1 MCGPFTPFSTLNF
14 DSLLSDRLFFSLNYH
29 TPICSL
35 LVCSRQDSC
44 CQLDRSKTRSLSAE
58 LFVVSQPESPLGLV
72 FKMLLDCFSTAMFRG
87 SRGKEKKEVKESEAV
102 NSNLGTSVDNSL
114 HSDST
119 VEKSEK
125 MIDAARKVNT
135 DLHGQKFRIVSCT
148 EKWIIKLLT
157 TTSVL
162 LGILQGREDG
172 ELLMKEIKR
181 KVLIFLNEIWP
192 ILFPSRSALVEGS
205 RNVEDEEGIE
215 RSNYRYGKKDKLT
228 AADECITSDNPHR
241 AKREETNAI
250 YDFSGLRDYAR
261 AAWIEC
267 HGGSFPLTSAESI
280 ITSSPATLLP
290 PSIISAIK
298 PAVPLLTSS
307 PLDRVRTIG
316 SISESRPDIV
326 FSKMGGDES
335 KKRTFLNISGK
346 TQRKSHSNDN
356 IDTDF
361 PSAKLQNNS
370 SIKGSDGTKELLIV
384 GMDDS
389 LQLKLELGG
398 KRARQSRVPLTGT
411 GADRANMNTQSQQME
426 EEEEEKEQEKE
437 AQEEE
442 EEVEEEKG
450 EEYKV
455 NKKEELVNKDTSE
468 KSAREARVLTKG
480 REVEEEG
487 RLTVGGGQMSGEER
501 EEILKTEEIRDE
513 VQDRC
518 RDFNENLLHVES
530 REEGKMG
537 SSGEKVGEEKEEGDE
552 ETEIVEDGAGHEVQH
567 KDTRKAM
574 VANEILKIFCGK
586 TEEEDQGP
594 RGADEETVRKCADY
608 PRNVDSNVIKPEE
621 KSICSVAEQLLQT
634 VGVVTAANNRMRT
647 EDASDDGAAR
657 AVRNQITNT
666 SLSPTP
672 PFLVPPLHP
681 APVLHNSSATGI
693 HNSNGNDTR
702 LPPATLSL
710 PTIPEAAESPIN
722 NSPRLPQVSSLPVP
736 CRPSSILS
744 ASLQPCSNANHSV
757 EHEIHGFHGVVGG
770 AAPAPI
776 ATSSQYQDFEFIIA
790 PSNPDPGPGPIFSSL
805 STIPTTLCG
814 MENHTRK
821 EHIGSSG
828 MINDNK
834 QQENTEEIEGK
845 GVGKGHQ
852 EVPQSAEYFEHCAE
866 RGELENIEKEAG
878 KLKNKRKILDLDLFT
893 SDDRVDQL
901 NGEQSTQ
908 LRAEELSSQII
919 FFPYRGSIPF
929 PSSSSKNTPENRS
942 LIPRTILQSNSKA
955 GCKSIRP
962 VADACGENFSP
973 SLARSMGAMLNSYIN
988 STDTVARTLQ
998 DVLDGDG
1005 DLSSMSKKICTE
1017 RDRIA
1022 CLGSLEASDF
1032 HGRSISRSGDLG
1044 QEEEDRGRT
1053 VCVSISSP
1061 QTLIR
1066 EALEAN
1072 HRMSGRLLELS
1083 RRYQE
1088 DL

>member
-1 MCGPFTPFSTLNF
+1 M
-14 DSLLSDRLFFSLNYH
+14 
-29 TPICSL
+29 
-35 LVCSRQDSC
+35 
-44 CQLDRSKTRSLSAE
+44 
-58 LFVVSQPESPLGLV
+58 
-72 FKMLLDCFSTAMFRG
+72 FKMLLDCFSAALFRG
-87 SRGKEKKEVKESEAV
+87 CREKRNKEEKESEEIEVV
-102 NSNLGTSVDNSL
+102 NSNPGTSGDNSI

-119 VEKSEK
+119 VKKSEK
-125 MIDAARKVNT
+125 MIDVARKVNI
-135 DLHGQKFRIVSCT
+135 DLHGQEFRIVSCT

-181 KVLIFLNEIWP
+181 KVLFFLNEIWP
-192 ILFPSRSALVEGS
+192 ILFPSRSALGERS
-205 RNVEDEEGIE
+205 RNVEVEEGID
-215 RSNYRYGKKDKLT
+215 RSNYRYGKKNEIT
-228 AADECITSDNPHR
+228 AADECIIFDNPHR

-280 ITSSPATLLP
+280 ITSSSATLLT
-290 PSIISAIK
+290 PSIFSAMK
-298 PAVPLLTSS
+298 PTVPFLNSS
-307 PLDRVRTIG
+307 PLDGVREIG

-326 FSKMGGDES
+326 LSKMGGDES

-346 TQRKSHSNDN
+346 TQGKSHPNDN
-356 IDTDF
+356 IHTDF

-370 SIKGSDGTKELLIV
+370 NMKGSDGTKELLIV
-384 GMDDS
+384 GMDNS
-389 LQLKLELGG
+389 LKLKLELAG

-426 EEEEEKEQEKE
+426 EEEEE
-437 AQEEE
+437 QEEE
-442 EEVEEEKG
+442 EEEEQEKD

-455 NKKEELVNKDTSE
+455 NEKEELAKKDTSE

-480 REVEEEG
+480 REKEEEG
-487 RLTVGGGQMSGEER
+487 RLTVGGKKMSGEER
-501 EEILKTEEIRDE
+501 EEISKKEEIRNE

-518 RDFNENLLHVES
+518 HDFNDNLLHVES
-530 REEGKMG
+530 RKEGKMG
-537 SSGEKVGEEKEEGDE
+537 SSGEEVEEEEGDE
-552 ETEIVEDGAGHEVQH
+552 ETEIVDDGVGLEIQH
-567 KDTRKAM
+567 KDTRKVM
-574 VANEILKIFCGK
+574 VANEILKIFCDK

-594 RGADEETVRKCADY
+594 RGADEETIQECADY
-608 PRNVDSNVIKPEE
+608 HRNVDSNVIKPEE
-621 KSICSVAEQLLQT
+621 QSICSVGEQLLQT
-634 VGVVTAANNRMRT
+634 VGVVTAANDQMRT
-647 EDASDDGAAR
+647 EDAGDDGAAR

-672 PFLVPPLHP
+672 SFLVPPLHL
-681 APVLHNSSATGI
+681 APVLYNSSATSI
-693 HNSNGNDTR
+693 HNSNSNDTR
-702 LPPATLSL
+702 LPPATLPL
-710 PTIPEAAESPIN
+710 PTIPEEAESSVN
-722 NSPRLPQVSSLPVP
+722 NSPRLPQVSSLPLP
-736 CRPSSILS
+736 CPPSSILS
-744 ASLQPCSNANHSV
+744 ASIQPCSNANHSV
-757 EHEIHGFHGVVGG
+757 EHEVHGIHSVVGG
-770 AAPAPI
+770 AAPALI

-790 PSNPDPGPGPIFSSL
+790 PSDPDPGPLPISISL
-805 STIPTTLCG
+805 STIAMTLCG
-814 MENHTRK
+814 VENHTRS
-821 EHIGSSG
+821 ERIGSSG
-828 MINDNK
+828 MINDNE
-834 QQENTEEIEGK
+834 QQEKTEEIEGK
-845 GVGKGHQ
+845 GVGKLHQ
-852 EVPQSAEYFEHCAE
+852 EVPLSAEYFEHCAV
-866 RGELENIEKEAG
+866 RGEPENIEKEACQEKDE
-878 KLKNKRKILDLDLFT
+878 KLKSKGKILDLDLFT

-901 NGEQSTQ
+901 DGEQFTQ

-942 LIPRTILQSNSKA
+942 LIPRTILQSNSMA
-955 GCKSIRP
+955 GCRSMRP
-962 VADACGENFSP
+962 VADACGENLSP
-973 SLARSMGAMLNSYIN
+973 SLARSMGAMLESYIN

-1022 CLGSLEASDF
+1022 CLDSLVASDF
-1032 HGRSISRSGDLG
+1032 HGRGSSRSEVLG
-1044 QEEEDRGRT
+1044 QAEGERGRT
-1053 VCVSISSP
+1053 VCVSMSSP